1 MNDIAQSKI
10 SVIYG
15 DDDLDRNIK
24 MGDIASYGKIDSE
37 DMHILSLMEFIKDK
51 YSDIDILS
59 KVNIN
64 YQPETASYLLTK
76 MFGHIIFLNIT
87 SNLKKYG
94 LNAIILLP
102 EDVNESVFNK
112 LKDLVNSLD
121 NFSLIVYYNFFLDD
135 GILNASSLM
144 INDSSDVDR
153 IKNVTNTKKK
163 AL

>member
-1 MNDIAQSKI
+1 MDNIAESKI
-10 SVIYG
+10 SIIYS
-15 DDDLDRNIK
+15 DDDLDRDIK
-24 MGDIASYGKIDSE
+24 IGDIASYGKIDSE

-51 YSDIDILS
+51 YSDIDVLS
-59 KVNIN
+59 KVNMN
-64 YQPETASYLLTK
+64 YQPEVVAYLLTK

-102 EDVNESVFNK
+102 ENVNESAFNK

-121 NFSLIVYYNFFLDD
+121 NFSLTVYYNLFLDD

-144 INDSSDVDR
+144 INDASGIDE
-153 IKNVTNTKKK
+153 IKNVINIKKK

>member
-1 MNDIAQSKI
+1 MDNIAESKI

-15 DDDLDRNIK
+15 DDDLDRDIK
-24 MGDIASYGKIDSE
+24 IGDIASYGKIDSE

-51 YSDIDILS
+51 YSDIDVLS
-59 KVNIN
+59 KVNMN
-64 YQPETASYLLTK
+64 YQPEVVAYLLTK

-102 EDVNESVFNK
+102 ENVNESAFNK

-121 NFSLIVYYNFFLDD
+121 NFSLTVYYNLFDE
-135 GILNASSLM
+135 
-144 INDSSDVDR
+144 
-153 IKNVTNTKKK
+153 IKNVINIKKK